1 MKKLS
6 LAVILLFLSSITL
19 AQETE
24 KVIRL
29 NIVNPSLEYEQPLSQ
44 NATVSANIGIGYSG
58 SYPNLTT
65 TTFGTGINYVIAPFA
80 DFQYKRFYNLNKRS
94 ELNKTTDNNSGNFFS
109 FRFKIRGPSIDD
121 NIVRKADYDFA
132 IGPTWGIQRQYGNFH
147 LLFDL
152 GPQFYFD
159 SEGNSGFWPLMPQ
172 INLGLN
178 LY

>member
-6 LAVILLFLSSITL
+6 LVVILLFLSSITL

-29 NIVNPSLEYEQPLSQ
+29 NIVNPSLEYEQSLSQ
-44 NATVSANIGIGYSG
+44 NTTVSANIGIGYSG

-65 TTFGTGINYVIAPFA
+65 TTFGTGINYVISPFI

-94 ELNKTTDNNSGNFFS
+94 ELNKITDNNSGNFFS

-178 LY
+178 L